1 MIILKAIAIVLLV
14 GLCAVWAVLD
24 AVMIL
29 EE

>member
-14 GLCAVWAVLD
+14 GLCAVWTVLD